1 MTDNN
6 LVASLLVLCRHV
18 AAFYLGTLLHCSSST
33 FFPNS
38 VVDCH
43 YHLVIEPERSY
54 ISRFRH
60 RGKHT
65 CFLSVCFLAFCCYIT
80 TFKSCLV
87 ILPAY
92 LPLKNEPHHRHQ
104 NHLFLLSPITKSNRT
119 RPHIIPPK
127 ASSSFPLLHLK
138 KVYLSA
144 CFCWVL
150 SSNIPSFLSS
160 VVWVSSRQTNKQE
173 PETVFSVG

>member
-1 MTDNN
+1 MKQIKTASTKSYFTVTDNN

-65 CFLSVCFLAFCCYIT
+65 CFQSVCFLAFCCYIT

-144 CFCWVL
+144 CFC
-150 SSNIPSFLSS
+150 
-160 VVWVSSRQTNKQE
+160 
-173 PETVFSVG
+173 

>member
-1 MTDNN
+1 MKQIKTASTKSYFTVTDNN
-6 LVASLLVLCRHV
+6 LVASLLVLCRHI

-65 CFLSVCFLAFCCYIT
+65 CFLSVCFLAFCCYYIQVLLGYFACLFASQERT
-80 TFKSCLV
+80 T
-87 ILPAY
+87 P
-92 LPLKNEPHHRHQ
+92 P
-104 NHLFLLSPITKSNRT
+104 
-119 RPHIIPPK
+119 PPK
-127 ASSSFPLLHLK
+127 PPLPFES
-138 KVYLSA
+138 Y
-144 CFCWVL
+144 
-150 SSNIPSFLSS
+150 N
-160 VVWVSSRQTNKQE
+160 
-173 PETVFSVG
+173 